1 MATALIRDDGGPT
14 LTIDGDISMTVSH
27 QGRLTDKAVVDR
39 TFVVDGRIILPK
51 TSTMDIIVPIRSVFP
66 DLKQGQARISE
77 VLDWLQDAKDNA
89 RIMTIQRAG
98 WPPLTDMMVET
109 FARTI
114 DYRDSPS
121 FSVSFKE
128 SRIARIRSTTLAQA
142 PPRAKK
148 GKPNAKVAAGIDSEK
163 DLGTKP
169 TKEQKISY
177 AKAGLNST
185 IDFFNGNKTAEKYLS
200 EIQPAWYSYAIPGN

>member
-51 TSTMDIIVPIRSVFP
+51 TSTLDIIVSIKPVLP
-66 DLKQGQARISE
+66 DLKYGEQRISE

-98 WPPLTDMMVET
+98 WPPLTDMMVEN
-109 FARTI
+109 FARTMNSK
-114 DYRDSPS
+114 DSPS

-128 SRIARIRSTTLAQA
+128 SRIARIRSTSLAQSPSKA
-142 PPRAKK
+142 SKK
-148 GKPNAKVAAGIDSEK
+148 GKPNVKVAAGLDTEA

-169 TKEQKISY
+169 TKEREIS
-177 AKAGLNST
+177 LL
-185 IDFFNGNKTAEKYLS
+185 KTGENFLYKVAEKYLS
-200 EIQPAWYSYAIPGN
+200 DNQPAWYSNAIPGN